1 MGNWTKSP
9 ETTLPRAR
17 AHVALSNLL
26 KKESLPSCWVPAPA
40 DGHTRRPGHSAL
52 HPCFAACAFPAG
64 LPGWAGGAVP
74 ATPAP
79 RWRARASSTPR
90 CASQFSGSLQHPVL
104 GPPTVLGRP
113 CHPPR
118 PPASLYG
125 SMSACHDCWAEGLP
139 AEPLGHGQACLRP
152 RSLCSP
158 SWVPGA
164 WQEAMYVP

>member
-9 ETTLPRAR
+9 ETALPRAR

-26 KKESLPSCWVPAPA
+26 KKESLPSCWF
-40 DGHTRRPGHSAL
+40 L
-52 HPCFAACAFPAG
+52 HPLTGTPAG
-64 LPGWAGGAVP
+64 RGTRPP
-74 ATPAP
+74 TPASQPARSRRGSQGGQEGLCRPHPP
-79 RWRARASSTPR
+79 RVGARASSTPR

-118 PPASLYG
+118 PPASLY
-125 SMSACHDCWAEGLP
+125 SSVSACHDCCAEGLP
-139 AEPLGHGQACLRP
+139 AEPLGPGQACPRP
-152 RSLCSP
+152 RCLCSP
-158 SWVPGA
+158 SRVPGT